1 MAVHLKPEAP
11 GVRLADRLALRPVE
25 AAAAL
30 GISERKLRD
39 LLPRLPHVR
48 LDGVVVL
55 PVDQLRKW
63 LAGQAESQRSRVDTA
78 VEEILADLHK

>member
-1 MAVHLKPEAP
+1 MSESKATPPLQLS
-11 GVRLADRLALRPVE
+11 GRLALRPVE
-25 AAAAL
+25 AAEAL

-63 LAGQAESQRSRVDTA
+63 LAERAESQRSRVDTA
-78 VEEILADLHK
+78 VNEILTDLSK

>member
-1 MAVHLKPEAP
+1 VPATKPSP
-11 GVRLADRLALRPVE
+11 PIDLAGRLALRPVE

-55 PVDQLRKW
+55 PVHQLRKW
-63 LAGQAESQRSRVDTA
+63 LADRAESQQSRVDTA
-78 VEEILADLHK
+78 IEEILADLHK

>member
-1 MAVHLKPEAP
+1 MSETKPTP
-11 GVRLADRLALRPVE
+11 PLQLDGRLALRPVE

-48 LDGVVVL
+48 LDGGVVL

-63 LAGQAESQRSRVDTA
+63 LADRAETQRSRVDTG

>member
-1 MAVHLKPEAP
+1 MSETKPTAP
-11 GVRLADRLALRPVE
+11 LQLGGRLALRPVE
-25 AAAAL
+25 AAEAL

-63 LAGQAESQRSRVDTA
+63 LAERAESQRSRVDTA
-78 VEEILADLHK
+78 VDEILADLSK